1 MEKAVVEE
9 RIGRDLRNLERK
21 KEQNAHKPSRIQP
34 HARCEEANRSPSTF
48 LSKTEISS
56 AAEEE
61 AGGASLFGLGRCLG
75 GMKGGE
81 PTAGHVT

>member
-1 MEKAVVEE
+1 M
-9 RIGRDLRNLERK
+9 
-21 KEQNAHKPSRIQP
+21 
-34 HARCEEANRSPSTF
+34 
-48 LSKTEISS
+48 SKTEISS

-81 PTAGHVT
+81 SRQRVTLHRTVEVGAVEAW